1 MSQPRRESQPRID
14 ILVVEDDRYD
24 AELTLR
30 ALRRHH
36 GDARIEVARDGAE
49 ALALLLGGDG
59 RPGLPAAEM
68 PRLVL
73 LDLNLPKL
81 DGVEVLTA
89 LRADAR
95 TKSLPVVIMTSS
107 GEDSDVERVVRAG
120 ANSYV
125 IKPLE
130 YDRFREV
137 VRQIGEYWLGLD
149 ATVR

>member
-1 MSQPRRESQPRID
+1 MSERARASEPPID

-36 GDARIEVARDGAE
+36 ADARIELARDGAE

-59 RPGLPAAEM
+59 RPGLPAEEM

-73 LDLNLPKL
+73 LDLNMPKL
-81 DGVEVLTA
+81 DGVQVLTA

-95 TKSLPVVIMTSS
+95 TKGLPVVIMTSS
-107 GEDSDVERVVRAG
+107 GEESDVVRATRAG

-125 IKPLE
+125 IKSLE
-130 YDRFREV
+130 YERFLEV
-137 VRQIGEYWLGLD
+137 VRQVGAQWLGQD
-149 ATVR
+149 AG

>member
-1 MSQPRRESQPRID
+1 MSQPRID

-36 GDARIEVARDGAE
+36 ADARIEVARDGAE
-49 ALALLLGGDG
+49 ALALLLGEDN

-73 LDLNLPKL
+73 LDLNIPKL
-81 DGVEVLTA
+81 DGVQVLTA
-89 LRADAR
+89 LRADPR
-95 TKSLPVVIMTSS
+95 TRSLPVVIMTSS

-137 VRQIGEYWLGLD
+137 VRQIGAYWLGLD
-149 ATVR
+149 ATAR